1 MDNTTKE
8 KESAPRTTLVATF
21 NMQGKLKD
29 PMQRTMIFQDFK
41 VNKIDFACIQETT
54 RQVQP
59 TREYLKRAR
68 DNGQIETNCEKR
80 RRYRYQEDFPTFID
94 K

>member
-1 MDNTTKE
+1 MDNTTKD

-29 PMQRTMIFQDFK
+29 PMQRTIIFQDFK
-41 VNKIDFACIQETT
+41 VNKIDFACIQET
-54 RQVQP
+54 
-59 TREYLKRAR
+59 KRAR

-80 RRYRYQEDFPTFID
+80 RYYRYQEDDPTYID